1 MHNQVLPL
9 MFIDLIRC
17 TLNLTKIVLI
27 LTLLS
32 AHFAHAIE
40 LNVSVYDPQEQ
51 PIKDIVVYVE
61 SSDSLPLHKTK
72 KSIEINQLNKSFAP
86 YIGVVQSGNEV
97 RFHNQDDITH
107 HIYSPVGDNKFE
119 FKILSGQQKTMDSF
133 ITTGEVAMGCN
144 IHDWMSGHL
153 LVVNTPYFNKTNV
166 QGQAKFTIKDKGSYQ
181 LTVWHP
187 QMNEVNNRISQ
198 TITLHNNE
206 NVKVQLTKTMDPLP
220 EQKSEDD
227 FDFLSDY

>member
-1 MHNQVLPL
+1 MKFKTIL
-9 MFIDLIRC
+9 
-17 TLNLTKIVLI
+17 LI

-32 AHFAHAIE
+32 IRSIQAIE
-40 LNVSVYDPQEQ
+40 LKVNVYDLQDN
-51 PIKDIVVYVE
+51 PIKDIVVYLE
-61 SSDSLPLHKTK
+61 SKDGLTLHKTK

-86 YIGVVQSGNEV
+86 YISVIQVGNKV

-107 HIYSPVGDNKFE
+107 HIYSPIGDNKFA
-119 FKILSGQQKTMDSF
+119 FKILSGQQQVMEDFT
-133 ITTGEVAMGCN
+133 TTGEVAMGCN

-153 LVVNTPYFNKTNV
+153 LIVDTPYFDKTNDN
-166 QGQAKFTIKDKGSYQ
+166 GQTSFVIKDEGNYQ

-187 QMNEVNNRISQ
+187 QMNEANNQITQ
-198 TITLHNNE
+198 TITLHQNKKIE
-206 NVKVQLTKTMDPLP
+206 VKLTKVMAPLP